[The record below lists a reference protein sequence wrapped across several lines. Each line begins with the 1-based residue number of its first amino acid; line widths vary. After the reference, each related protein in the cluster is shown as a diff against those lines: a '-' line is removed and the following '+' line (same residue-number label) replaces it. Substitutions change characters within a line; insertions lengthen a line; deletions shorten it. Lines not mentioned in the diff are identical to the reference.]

1 METCTEIAGNEKL
14 DVGKVSGVAVAIMR
28 KKRTGE
34 FVFVKNMAHSDPLSK
49 LPGGTV
55 ESEEEGADAI
65 SREGFQETGLVG
77 EGDPIYLFR
86 HWNERREHWFWC
98 YYIEVPGFKKLHRE
112 AVEDGEERIL
122 PHVMSYEEIKDSKKI
137 LKIHKDIFLEGV
149 RILRETGMY

>member
-1 METCTEIAGNEKL
+1 MDRQAEKTETGTKL
-14 DVGKVSGVAVAIMR
+14 DVGKVSGVAVAIVR
-28 KKRTGE
+28 KKGTDE
-34 FVFVKNMAHSDPLSK
+34 FVLVKNVAHPDPLSK

-55 ESEEEGADAI
+55 ESEEEGMDAV
-65 SREGFQETGLVG
+65 SREILQETGLG
-77 EGDPIYLFR
+77 GDPIYLHK
-86 HWNERREHWFWC
+86 HWNAKRNHWFWC
-98 YYIEVPGFKKLHRE
+98 YYVEVPGFKKLLRE